1 MAEVIL
7 SGVSKRFGTV
17 PAVSRLSLAVGDG
30 EFVVLL
36 GPTGAGKTTTL
47 RVIAGLERPDEGSVV
62 IAGRDVTRTPPAERD
77 LTFVFQQYSLYPH
90 LSVYDNLAFPLRS
103 PVRRVPEAEIKRK
116 VGEIAELL
124 HISQKLGNRARFC
137 APDVVEPRVG
147 LLAPSPGRLAVPD
160 QMQHRHQ
167 TMLSSVMPGAAPRWM
182 NHSVPN
188 ACVNASGGI
197 DRNHDVSEIW
207 LAWATMA

>member
-47 RVIAGLERPDEGSVV
+47 RLIAGLEKPDEGTVT

-90 LSVYDNLAFPLRS
+90 LSVY
-103 PVRRVPEAEIKRK
+103 
-116 VGEIAELL
+116 
-124 HISQKLGNRARFC
+124 
-137 APDVVEPRVG
+137 
-147 LLAPSPGRLAVPD
+147 
-160 QMQHRHQ
+160 
-167 TMLSSVMPGAAPRWM
+167 
-182 NHSVPN
+182 
-188 ACVNASGGI
+188 
-197 DRNHDVSEIW
+197 
-207 LAWATMA
+207 